1 MILVVGATGL
11 LGEEICQR
19 LRARGLAVRALARQT
34 ANPARLEAL
43 RGAGVNLCWGDLKDT
58 SSLREA
64 CFGAEAV
71 ISTASSTF
79 SRQDGDSIETV
90 DREGQLSLI
99 DAARSAGVEHFT
111 FVSIPR
117 NMLRESPLTRAK
129 AEVARALADNEMGY
143 TILAANYF
151 MEIWLSPALGFDY
164 AQRKVVLFGDGR
176 TLISW
181 VSYKDVAELA
191 VRSHL
196 TPDAR
201 NRILDV
207 GGPQDLSPLEVVRIF
222 EKVSGAPFERQF
234 VPEEAL
240 LAQLDHASDPLSE
253 TFVKL
258 QLEYVHGCPMNTSET
273 LRLMPMELTSVA
285 QYAAAV
291 SGQKVASV

>member
-1 MILVVGATGL
+1 
-11 LGEEICQR
+11 
-19 LRARGLAVRALARQT
+19 
-34 ANPARLEAL
+34 
-43 RGAGVNLCWGDLKDT
+43 
-58 SSLREA
+58 
-64 CFGAEAV
+64 
-71 ISTASSTF
+71 
-79 SRQDGDSIETV
+79 
-90 DREGQLSLI
+90 
-99 DAARSAGVEHFT
+99 
-111 FVSIPR
+111 
-117 NMLRESPLTRAK
+117 MLRESPLTRAK

-176 TLISW
+176 ALISW

>member
-1 MILVVGATGL
+1 M
-11 LGEEICQR
+11 
-19 LRARGLAVRALARQT
+19 VRQSADAD
-34 ANPARLEAL
+34 RLEAL
-43 RGAGVNLCWGDLKDT
+43 RNAGVSFCWGDLKDT

-64 CFGAEAV
+64 CFGVEAV
-71 ISTASSTF
+71 ISSASSTF
-79 SRQDGDSIETV
+79 SRQEGDSIETV
-90 DREGQLSLI
+90 DRAGQLSLI
-99 DAARSAGVEHFT
+99 DAARSAGVDHFT

-129 AEVARALADNEMGY
+129 AEVARALTDNGIGY

-164 AQRKVVLFGDGR
+164 GQRKVVLFGDGR
-176 TLISW
+176 ALISW

-201 NRILDV
+201 NRTLDV

-222 EKVSGAPFERQF
+222 EKVLGVPFERQF

-240 LAQLDHASDPLSE
+240 LAQLENVSDPLSE

-258 QLEYVHGCPMNTSET
+258 RLEYVHGCPMNTSET

-285 QYAAAV
+285 QYAAAL
-291 SGQKVASV
+291 SDQKVASV

>member
-11 LGEEICQR
+11 LGSEICQR
-19 LRARGLAVRALARQT
+19 LRARGLAVRAMVRQS
-34 ANPARLEAL
+34 ADADRLEAL
-43 RGAGVNLCWGDLKDT
+43 RNAGVSFCWGDLKDT

-64 CFGAEAV
+64 CFGVDAV
-71 ISTASSTF
+71 ISSASSTF
-79 SRQDGDSIETV
+79 SRQEGDSIETV
-90 DREGQLSLI
+90 DRAGQLSLI
-99 DAARSAGVEHFT
+99 DAARSAGVDHFT

-129 AEVARALADNEMGY
+129 AEVARALADNGIGY

-164 AQRKVVLFGDGR
+164 GQRKVVLFGDGR
-176 TLISW
+176 ALISW

-201 NRILDV
+201 NRTLDV

-222 EKVSGAPFERQF
+222 EKVLGVPFERQF

-240 LAQLDHASDPLSE
+240 LAQLENVSDPLSE

-258 QLEYVHGCPMNTSET
+258 RLEYVHGCPMNTSET

-285 QYAAAV
+285 QYAAAL
-291 SGQKVASV
+291 SDQKVASV

>member
-11 LGEEICQR
+11 LGSEICQR
-19 LRARGLAVRALARQT
+19 LRARGLAVRAMVRQS
-34 ANPARLEAL
+34 ADADRLEAL
-43 RGAGVNLCWGDLKDT
+43 RNAGVSFCWGDLKDT

-64 CFGAEAV
+64 CFGVEAV
-71 ISTASSTF
+71 ISSASSTF
-79 SRQDGDSIETV
+79 SRQEGDSIETV
-90 DREGQLSLI
+90 DRAGQLSLI
-99 DAARSAGVEHFT
+99 DAARSAGVDHFT

-129 AEVARALADNEMGY
+129 AEVARALADNGIGY

-164 AQRKVVLFGDGR
+164 GQRKVVLFGDGR
-176 TLISW
+176 ALISW

-201 NRILDV
+201 NRTLDV

-222 EKVSGAPFERQF
+222 EKVLGVPFERQF

-240 LAQLDHASDPLSE
+240 LAQLENVSDPLSE

-258 QLEYVHGCPMNTSET
+258 RLEYVHGCPMNTSET

-285 QYAAAV
+285 QYAAAL
-291 SGQKVASV
+291 SDQKVASV

>member
-11 LGEEICQR
+11 LGSEICQR
-19 LRARGLAVRALARQT
+19 LRARGLEVCALARQS
-34 ANPARLEAL
+34 ANPVRLEAL
-43 RGAGVNLCWGDLKDT
+43 RNAGVSLCWGDLKNT
-58 SSLREA
+58 GSLRDA
-64 CFGAEAV
+64 CFGVQAV
-71 ISTASSTF
+71 ISSASSTF
-79 SRQDGDSIETV
+79 SRQEGDSIETV

-99 DAARSAGVEHFT
+99 DVARSAGVEHFT
-111 FVSIPR
+111 YVSIPR

-129 AEVARALADNEMGY
+129 AEVARALADNGIGY

-176 TLISW
+176 ALISW
-181 VSYKDVAELA
+181 VSYKDVAEFA

-201 NRILDV
+201 NCTLDV

-222 EKVSGAPFERQF
+222 EKIAGAPFERQF

-240 LAQLDHASDPLSE
+240 LAQLDDASDPLSE

-273 LRLMPMELTSVA
+273 LRLMPIELTSVA
-285 QYAAAV
+285 QYAAA
-291 SGQKVASV
+291 SSNQKVASV

>member
-11 LGEEICQR
+11 LGSEICQR
-19 LRARGLAVRALARQT
+19 LRARGLAVRAMVRQS
-34 ANPARLEAL
+34 ADADRLEAL
-43 RGAGVNLCWGDLKDT
+43 RNAGVSFCWGDLKDT

-64 CFGAEAV
+64 CFGVEAV
-71 ISTASSTF
+71 ISSASSTF
-79 SRQDGDSIETV
+79 SRQEGDSIETV
-90 DREGQLSLI
+90 DRAGQLSLI
-99 DAARSAGVEHFT
+99 DAARSAGVDHFT

-129 AEVARALADNEMGY
+129 AEVARALADNGIGY

-164 AQRKVVLFGDGR
+164 GQRKVVLFGDGR
-176 TLISW
+176 ALISW

-201 NRILDV
+201 NRTLDV

-222 EKVSGAPFERQF
+222 EKVLGVPFERQF

-240 LAQLDHASDPLSE
+240 LAQLENVSDPISE

-258 QLEYVHGCPMNTSET
+258 RLEYVHGCPMNTSET

-285 QYAAAV
+285 QYAAAL
-291 SGQKVASV
+291 SDQKVASV

>member
-11 LGEEICQR
+11 LGGEICQR
-19 LRARGLAVRALARQT
+19 LRARGIVVRALVRQT
-34 ANPARLEAL
+34 ANPERLKGL
-43 RGAGVNLCWGDLKDT
+43 RGAGVDLCWGDLKHAG
-58 SSLREA
+58 SLRDA
-64 CFGAEAV
+64 CLGAEAV

-79 SRQDGDSIETV
+79 SRQEGDSIETV

-99 DAARSAGVEHFT
+99 AAAHSAGVEHFT

-117 NMLRESPLTRAK
+117 NLLRESPLTRAK
-129 AEVARALADNEMGY
+129 AEVARALEVNGMGY
-143 TILAANYF
+143 TILTANYF

-176 TLISW
+176 ALISW
-181 VSYKDVAELA
+181 VSYRDVAEVA

-196 TPDAR
+196 TPGAR
-201 NRILDV
+201 NRTLDV
-207 GGPQDLSPLEVVRIF
+207 GGPQDLSPLEVARIF
-222 EKVSGAPFERQF
+222 EKASGAPFDRQL

-240 LAQLDHASDPLSE
+240 LTQLDHASDPLSE

-258 QLEYVHGCPMNTSET
+258 QLECVHGCPMNTSEI
-273 LRLMPMELTSVA
+273 LRLMPMELTTVA

-291 SGQKVASV
+291 CGQEAASA